1 MIKKVVFIV
10 LLFMTFVA
18 KSQER
23 SALFGIIKDTI
34 AKIENAHIINLN
46 TKQGT
51 ITASNGRFKIFAKVG
66 DTLEISSIQYQEK
79 KYLIRRSSFSFE
91 DLVLYLKPKIYELE
105 EVKLKKHELTASLG
119 VDINAVPKPNIPI
132 MNAVTLGLPN
142 AGSKL
147 MKKVDREIYAATT
160 SASGISLDLILNVL
174 SGRLKMLKLKKVI
187 VEEDE
192 DVLLMFKKFQYV
204 FKQNFNVKKE
214 DAYQF
219 LYFSLADS
227 LYNEKLLNDEFALI
241 QFLQNKSTDFH
252 TIKNNAKLKKKK
264 NK

>member
-1 MIKKVVFIV
+1 
-10 LLFMTFVA
+10 
-18 KSQER
+18 
-23 SALFGIIKDTI
+23 
-34 AKIENAHIINLN
+34 
-46 TKQGT
+46 
-51 ITASNGRFKIFAKVG
+51 
-66 DTLEISSIQYQEK
+66 
-79 KYLIRRSSFSFE
+79 
-91 DLVLYLKPKIYELE
+91 
-105 EVKLKKHELTASLG
+105 
-119 VDINAVPKPNIPI
+119 

>member
-1 MIKKVVFIV
+1 MIKKTMIIV
-10 LLFMTFVA
+10 LIFITLAA

-34 AKIENAHIINLN
+34 AHIENAHIVNLN

-51 ITASNGRFKIFAKVG
+51 ITAGNGRFKIFAKAG
-66 DTLEISSIQYQEK
+66 DTLKITSIQYQEK
-79 KYLIRRSSFSFE
+79 KYLIRKSSFSFE
-91 DLVLYLKPKIYELE
+91 DLVLYLQPKIYKLE
-105 EVKLKKHELTASLG
+105 EVKLKRHQLTASLG
-119 VDINAVPKPNIPI
+119 VDINVVPKSNVPV

-147 MKKVDREIYAATT
+147 MKKVDREIYTATT

-174 SGRLKMLKLKKVI
+174 SGRLKMLKFKKVI

-192 DVLLMFKKFQYV
+192 DALLMFKKFQYL
-204 FKQNFNVKKE
+204 FEQNFNVKKE
-214 DAYQF
+214 NAYQF

-241 QFLQNKSTDFH
+241 QFLQNKSTDFY
-252 TIKNNAKLKKKK
+252 TIKNNAKLKKKEK
-264 NK
+264 